1 MKWAR
6 MYICVCR
13 QSENKNCSNSF
24 YVHLQSFRSS
34 AILAVLFAW
43 LSFEMP
49 WQIYLILIISSVCLQ
64 LVSGY
69 YVVDSLLI
77 ALHLID
83 IRQNQNGALRKIL
96 ALTLLKPTK
105 LLTAIKVTVYVS
117 LAGIIGSMVVIL
129 VRNEVRWNALRLF
142 ISGVLLQ
149 VASLIVA
156 YSIYKLYKI
165 TNESVIAITNSTMEK
180 PSKVALHAQ
189 KQDCKDDN
197 SSRRARLFPSPSI
210 QGLTPQDEYAVSGMQ
225 SPYRKSSH
233 HKRDL
238 SLRFKNDIISERHS
252 SRKNVL
258 AKTSRHLKRLLYITI
273 IGSIII
279 STIVM
284 VFGVQGIQL
293 EGSYSDFIAD
303 KYYRGRYR
311 LLDDLVL
318 YASLFAQQFIIV
330 FSLIPGFWAKWFPCC
345 CCCCSRFQQ
354 VHVDASTAISR

>member
-1 MKWAR
+1 MMFNFRKMKEIEENEIMKWAR
-6 MYICVCR
+6 I
-13 QSENKNCSNSF
+13 
-24 YVHLQSFRSS
+24 SS

-189 KQDCKDDN
+189 KQDCKDGEMFPYF
-197 SSRRARLFPSPSI
+197 LF
-210 QGLTPQDEYAVSGMQ
+210 
-225 SPYRKSSH
+225 
-233 HKRDL
+233 
-238 SLRFKNDIISERHS
+238 SLL
-252 SRKNVL
+252 VG
-258 AKTSRHLKRLLYITI
+258 LKR

-303 KYYRGRYR
+303 KYYRRR
-311 LLDDLVL
+311 
-318 YASLFAQQFIIV
+318 
-330 FSLIPGFWAKWFPCC
+330 
-345 CCCCSRFQQ
+345 
-354 VHVDASTAISR
+354 

>member
-1 MKWAR
+1 
-6 MYICVCR
+6 
-13 QSENKNCSNSF
+13 
-24 YVHLQSFRSS
+24 
-34 AILAVLFAW
+34 
-43 LSFEMP
+43 
-49 WQIYLILIISSVCLQ
+49 
-64 LVSGY
+64 
-69 YVVDSLLI
+69 
-77 ALHLID
+77 
-83 IRQNQNGALRKIL
+83 
-96 ALTLLKPTK
+96 
-105 LLTAIKVTVYVS
+105 
-117 LAGIIGSMVVIL
+117 
-129 VRNEVRWNALRLF
+129 
-142 ISGVLLQ
+142 
-149 VASLIVA
+149 
-156 YSIYKLYKI
+156 
-165 TNESVIAITNSTMEK
+165 MEK

-189 KQDCKDDN
+189 KQDCKDGEMFPYFLFSLLVGLKRLYLSDN

-303 KYYRGRYR
+303 KYYRRRYR

>member
-1 MKWAR
+1 
-6 MYICVCR
+6 
-13 QSENKNCSNSF
+13 
-24 YVHLQSFRSS
+24 
-34 AILAVLFAW
+34 
-43 LSFEMP
+43 
-49 WQIYLILIISSVCLQ
+49 
-64 LVSGY
+64 
-69 YVVDSLLI
+69 
-77 ALHLID
+77 
-83 IRQNQNGALRKIL
+83 
-96 ALTLLKPTK
+96 
-105 LLTAIKVTVYVS
+105 
-117 LAGIIGSMVVIL
+117 
-129 VRNEVRWNALRLF
+129 
-142 ISGVLLQ
+142 
-149 VASLIVA
+149 
-156 YSIYKLYKI
+156 
-165 TNESVIAITNSTMEK
+165 MEK

-303 KYYRGRYR
+303 KYYRGRCR

-318 YASLFAQQFIIV
+318 YASLFAQKFIIV
-330 FSLIPGFWAKWFPCC
+330 FSLIPGYVHMSCFYILPQSQDGINDNCSCIHVHNGFWAKWFPCC